1 MEKKY
6 KILFF
11 TDNSKN
17 FFQSLLFFSF
27 LFFKQGKYLTLNFNL
42 QSKTIN
48 SCGVHH
54 FLLEKTRVVHHSI
67 GERNYHCF
75 YQMIHGAS
83 KVQKEEWKLL
93 NVNDYNYLIG
103 KENPNKEPKRRG
115 SKKDKTKPPP
125 PPSTFGGEKDA
136 IEMQLNQ
143 DIENFH
149 MTLRSLSDIG
159 FDTEEIDNIFKLLVR
174 VEKANKLRSQC
185 FGPPFTYTS
194 CNYS

>member
-1 MEKKY
+1 M
-6 KILFF
+6 
-11 TDNSKN
+11 
-17 FFQSLLFFSF
+17 
-27 LFFKQGKYLTLNFNL
+27 KQGKYLTLNFNL

-174 VEKANKLRSQC
+174 VEKANKCRSQC
-185 FGPPFTYTS
+185 FGPPFTFTS
-194 CNYS
+194 CNYC